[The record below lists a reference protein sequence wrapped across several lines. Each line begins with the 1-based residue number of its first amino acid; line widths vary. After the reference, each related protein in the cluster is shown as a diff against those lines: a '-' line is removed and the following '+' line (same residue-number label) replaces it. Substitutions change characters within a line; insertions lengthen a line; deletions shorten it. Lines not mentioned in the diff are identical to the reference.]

1 MAAAYINTAEK
12 YGVEIKMSEQVEK
25 SFYDRRSGTILLY
38 PHIDI
43 LDQIL
48 LITRELRSHWQ
59 HRQGVLI
66 NPLTFT
72 PEHAILIN
80 RAQEADL
87 AVSVIRT
94 AWELQLAGKKDVW
107 ERVENSPLSDKIFT
121 AKKTNNLIKW
131 WVKLL
136 QQAAGG
142 NQEPLLF
149 FKYNRSPVFV
159 VTNLQPKVTAEW
171 MYIQFLH
178 CYILLADVWLKEE
191 EVEFLNGV

>member
-1 MAAAYINTAEK
+1 MVDSRAKGARGEYL
-12 YGVEIKMSEQVEK
+12 VRDM
-25 SFYDRRSGTILLY
+25 L
-38 PHIDI
+38 
-43 LDQIL
+43 
-48 LITRELRSHWQ
+48 REA
-59 HRQGVLI
+59 
-66 NPLTFT
+66 T
-72 PEHAILIN
+72 
-80 RAQEADL
+80 DL
-87 AVSVIRT
+87 
-94 AWELQLAGKKDVW
+94 QF
-107 ERVENSPLSDKIFT
+107 ERVPSSGALEYLKGDLYVPHAKNRFCIEVKNYENSPLSDKIFT

-131 WVKLL
+131 WIKLL

-191 EVEFLNGV
+191 EVEFLDGV